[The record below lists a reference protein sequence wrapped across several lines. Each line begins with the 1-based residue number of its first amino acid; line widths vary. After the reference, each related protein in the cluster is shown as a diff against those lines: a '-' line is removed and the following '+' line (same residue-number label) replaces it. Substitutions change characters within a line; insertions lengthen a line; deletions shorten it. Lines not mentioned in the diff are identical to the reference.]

1 MKIISVNIS
10 LPKKVIYGKEIVT
23 TGIFKLPIV
32 GPIKLEKLNLEGD
45 KQADLTVHGGINKA
59 VYVYPKEYYDYWQ
72 NKLLRTDLS
81 WGMFGENFTTEGLFE
96 DDVNV
101 GDIFNIGTC
110 KIMATQPRIPCYKL
124 GIKFGNMGVI
134 KEFLNSGKP
143 GIYFSVI
150 REGIV
155 EAGNTIHLL
164 KKDENNITI
173 KDILLLFQKKIKDI
187 KLMNRA
193 LKVDALP
200 DSWKEYFSS
209 QLSKIDK

>member
-1 MKIISVNIS
+1 MKIISVNVS
-10 LPKKVIYGKEIVT
+10 LPKKVTYGNDIVT

-59 VYVYPKEYYDYWQ
+59 IYAYPKEYYNYWQ

-110 KIMATQPRIPCYKL
+110 EIMATQPRIPCYKL
-124 GIKFGNMGVI
+124 GIKFGNMGII
-134 KEFLNSGKP
+134 KEFLNSG
-143 GIYFSVI
+143 
-150 REGIV
+150 
-155 EAGNTIHLL
+155 
-164 KKDENNITI
+164 
-173 KDILLLFQKKIKDI
+173 
-187 KLMNRA
+187 
-193 LKVDALP
+193 
-200 DSWKEYFSS
+200 
-209 QLSKIDK
+209 